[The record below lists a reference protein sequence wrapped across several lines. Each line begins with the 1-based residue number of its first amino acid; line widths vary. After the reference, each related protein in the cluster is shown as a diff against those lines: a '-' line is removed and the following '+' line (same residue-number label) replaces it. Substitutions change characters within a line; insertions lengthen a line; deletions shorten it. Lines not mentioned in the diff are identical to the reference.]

1 MILYKD
7 FTFDSAHF
15 LPNVPEGHKC
25 RQLHGHCY
33 HLRVFVEGPV
43 KKEEGWVID
52 FAELKTIVES
62 VVKVIDH
69 TFLNNIED
77 LQNPTSELLS
87 IWLWDNIK
95 PQLPLLSRI
104 ELKETP
110 TSGTIY
116 EGISEP
122 DIAGIQ

>member
-1 MILYKD
+1 MTLYKD

-25 RQLHGHCY
+25 GQLHGHTY
-33 HLRVFVEGPV
+33 HLRVFVKGTV
-43 KKEEGWVID
+43 KNEEGWVID
-52 FAELKTIVES
+52 FTELKAVVES

-69 TFLNNIED
+69 KVLNDIEG

-87 IWLWDNIK
+87 IWLWENIK
-95 PQLPLLSRI
+95 PELPLISRI

-110 TSGTIY
+110 TSGVIY
-116 EGISEP
+116 EG
-122 DIAGIQ
+122 D